1 MYYDGFVASSIVF
14 QLELRFAN
22 HLNHLKLKIWIEM
35 EIIALVRWWDEGW
48 RTLIGPQ
55 MINSAYG
62 FRDLRPDI
70 FGRPTNFPKICPDAA

>member
-1 MYYDGFVASSIVF
+1 
-14 QLELRFAN
+14 
-22 HLNHLKLKIWIEM
+22 M